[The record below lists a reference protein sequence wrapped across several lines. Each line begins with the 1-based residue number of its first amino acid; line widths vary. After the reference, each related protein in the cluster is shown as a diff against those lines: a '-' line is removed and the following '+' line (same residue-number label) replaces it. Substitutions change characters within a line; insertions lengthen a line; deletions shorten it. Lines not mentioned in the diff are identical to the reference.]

1 MGDERVMSTDI
12 TGVEA
17 ANDELYAAFEA
28 GDLDRMAALW
38 VSEPVGSMAKCVH
51 PGSTVIRGIEPVL
64 RSWALVMANAEDL
77 QFIVTDVE
85 PVVKGDVATV
95 TCTEIILRPGG
106 GADPFTSS
114 QAVAT
119 NGFVLIDGQWRM
131 WLHHASPVMG
141 TPEPGDG

>member
-1 MGDERVMSTDI
+1 MS
-12 TGVEA
+12 GPLAAVES

-38 VSEPVGSMAKCVH
+38 VADGAGSMAKCVH

-77 QFIVTDVE
+77 QFIITDVD
-85 PVVKGDVATV
+85 PVVRGDTATV
-95 TCTEIILRPGG
+95 TCTEILIRPGG

-119 NGFVLIDGQWRM
+119 NGFVLVDGVWRM
-131 WLHHASPVMG
+131 WLHHASPVMRAA
-141 TPEPGDG
+141 EPGDDG

>member
-1 MGDERVMSTDI
+1 MSTD
-12 TGVEA
+12 TAAVEA

-38 VSEPVGSMAKCVH
+38 VGRRGRIHGEMRTSRLDESSA
-51 PGSTVIRGIEPVL
+51 GIEPVL

-85 PVVKGDVATV
+85 TVVRGDLATV
-95 TCTEIILRPGG
+95 TCTEIILRPSG

-119 NGFVLIDGQWRM
+119 NGFLLVDGQWRM

-141 TPEPGDG
+141 APEPGDDR

>member
-1 MGDERVMSTDI
+1 MSTDVA
-12 TGVEA
+12 GVEA

-38 VSEPVGSMAKCVH
+38 VGDPVGSMARCVH
-51 PGSTVIRGIEPVL
+51 PGSTVIRGVEPVL

-77 QFIVTDVE
+77 QFIITDVE
-85 PVVKGDVATV
+85 PVLRGDVATV
-95 TCTEIILRPGG
+95 TCTEIILRPGVG
-106 GADPFTSS
+106 TDPFTSS

-119 NGFVLIDGQWRM
+119 NGFVLVDGRWRM

-141 TPEPGDG
+141 VPESGDD

>member
-1 MGDERVMSTDI
+1 MSDVAA
-12 TGVEA
+12 VEA
-17 ANDELYAAFEA
+17 ANNELYAAFEA

-38 VSEPVGSMAKCVH
+38 VGDGSGPMAKCVH

-85 PVVKGDVATV
+85 AVVREDLATV
-95 TCTEIILRPGG
+95 TCTEILLRPGRG
-106 GADPFTSS
+106 VDPFTSS

-119 NGFVLIDGQWRM
+119 NGFVLVDGEWRM

-141 TPEPGDG
+141 AGDPGDDG

>member
-1 MGDERVMSTDI
+1 MSTDVA
-12 TGVEA
+12 GVEA

-38 VSEPVGSMAKCVH
+38 VGDPVGSMARCVH
-51 PGSTVIRGIEPVL
+51 PGSTVIRGVEPVL

-77 QFIVTDVE
+77 QFIITDVE
-85 PVVKGDVATV
+85 PVLRGDVATV
-95 TCTEIILRPGG
+95 TCTEIILRPGVG
-106 GADPFTSS
+106 TDPFTSS

-119 NGFVLIDGQWRM
+119 NGFVLVDGRWRM

-141 TPEPGDG
+141 APESGDD